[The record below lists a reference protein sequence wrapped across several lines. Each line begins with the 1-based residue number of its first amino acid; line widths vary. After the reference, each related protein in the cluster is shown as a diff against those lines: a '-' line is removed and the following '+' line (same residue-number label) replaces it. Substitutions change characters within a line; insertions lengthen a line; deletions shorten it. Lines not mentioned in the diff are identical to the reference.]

1 MCDRCAGSAGHM
13 QTRGFAAQGEG
24 PFFLFS
30 MIMLFAPG
38 RRKLILCCHRNLKIM
53 KVVIIEEEVKIA
65 SRLREDML
73 QSKDRPESI
82 DHFTDFFE
90 FVRYLKGHS
99 EPDLLLVDILQL
111 NNRALRY
118 LQEGHLSS
126 PLLFTNSFKHTSL
139 RKFEQQDALP
149 AKLQHVQLAK
159 SILSLNEPEEKPVI
173 PTRSFGAGKQYQPR
187 FLVKTREKL
196 LSIRTEEIAIFF
208 AEGRLNFIK
217 TKDNRK
223 YILHHSI
230 ETLSQTLLDPQK
242 FFRVN
247 RATIVAFDDI
257 REMYSYFG
265 GRVKLVLN
273 TTFEKEIIVSR
284 DKVAEFK
291 RWLGE

>member
-1 MCDRCAGSAGHM
+1 
-13 QTRGFAAQGEG
+13 
-24 PFFLFS
+24 
-30 MIMLFAPG
+30 
-38 RRKLILCCHRNLKIM
+38 M
-53 KVVIIEEEVKIA
+53 KVVIIEEEEKIA

-73 QSKDRPESI
+73 QSKERPESV
-82 DHFTDFFE
+82 DHFTDFFD
-90 FVRYLKGHS
+90 FVRYLKVNS

-139 RKFEQQDALP
+139 RKFQQQDALP
-149 AKLQHVQLAK
+149 VKLQHVQLAK
-159 SILSLNEPEEKPVI
+159 SILSLNETAGQAAVA
-173 PTRSFGAGKQYQPR
+173 TRTFGNATQYQPR

-196 LSIRTEEIAIFF
+196 LSIRTDEIAIFF
-208 AEGRLNFIK
+208 AEGRLNFLK

-230 ETLSQTLLDPQK
+230 ETLTQTLLDPDR

-273 TTFEKEIIVSR
+273 TPFEKEIIVSR
-284 DKVAEFK
+284 DKVSEFK

>member
-1 MCDRCAGSAGHM
+1 
-13 QTRGFAAQGEG
+13 
-24 PFFLFS
+24 
-30 MIMLFAPG
+30 
-38 RRKLILCCHRNLKIM
+38 M
-53 KVVIIEEEVKIA
+53 KVVIIEEEEKIA

-73 QSKDRPESI
+73 QSKERPESV
-82 DHFTDFFE
+82 DHFTDFFD
-90 FVRYLKGHS
+90 FVSYLKVNS

-139 RKFEQQDALP
+139 RKFQQQDALP
-149 AKLQHVQLAK
+149 VKLQHVQLAK
-159 SILSLNEPEEKPVI
+159 SILSLNETAEQAVVT
-173 PTRSFGAGKQYQPR
+173 TRTFGSTTQYQPR

-196 LSIRTEEIAIFF
+196 LSIRTDEIAIFF
-208 AEGRLNFIK
+208 AEGRLNFLK

-230 ETLSQTLLDPQK
+230 ETLTQTLLDPDR

-273 TTFEKEIIVSR
+273 TPFEKEIIVSR
-284 DKVAEFK
+284 DKVSEFK

>member
-1 MCDRCAGSAGHM
+1 
-13 QTRGFAAQGEG
+13 
-24 PFFLFS
+24 
-30 MIMLFAPG
+30 
-38 RRKLILCCHRNLKIM
+38 M
-53 KVVIIEEEVKIA
+53 KVVIIEEEEKIA

-73 QSKDRPESI
+73 QSKERPESV
-82 DHFTDFFE
+82 DHFTDFFD
-90 FVRYLKGHS
+90 FVRYLKVNS

-139 RKFEQQDALP
+139 RKFQQQDALP
-149 AKLQHVQLAK
+149 VKLQHVQLAK
-159 SILSLNEPEEKPVI
+159 SILSMNETAEQAAVA
-173 PTRSFGAGKQYQPR
+173 TRTFGSATQYQPR

-196 LSIRTEEIAIFF
+196 LSIRTDEIAIFF
-208 AEGRLNFIK
+208 AEGRLNFLK

-230 ETLSQTLLDPQK
+230 ETLTQTLLDPDR

-273 TTFEKEIIVSR
+273 TPFEKEIIVSR
-284 DKVAEFK
+284 DKVSEFK

>member
-1 MCDRCAGSAGHM
+1 
-13 QTRGFAAQGEG
+13 
-24 PFFLFS
+24 
-30 MIMLFAPG
+30 
-38 RRKLILCCHRNLKIM
+38 M
-53 KVVIIEEEVKIA
+53 KVVIIEEEEKIA

-73 QSKDRPESI
+73 QSKERPESV
-82 DHFTDFFE
+82 DHFTDFFD
-90 FVRYLKGHS
+90 FVRYLKVNS

-139 RKFEQQDALP
+139 RKFQQQDALP
-149 AKLQHVQLAK
+149 VKLQHIQLAK
-159 SILSLNEPEEKPVI
+159 SILSLNDTAEQPAAA
-173 PTRSFGAGKQYQPR
+173 TRTFGTATQYQPR

-196 LSIRTEEIAIFF
+196 LSIRTDEIAIFF
-208 AEGRLNFIK
+208 AEGRLNFLK

-230 ETLSQTLLDPQK
+230 ETLTQSLLDPDR

-273 TTFEKEIIVSR
+273 TPFEKEIIVSR
-284 DKVAEFK
+284 DKVSEFK

>member
-1 MCDRCAGSAGHM
+1 
-13 QTRGFAAQGEG
+13 
-24 PFFLFS
+24 
-30 MIMLFAPG
+30 
-38 RRKLILCCHRNLKIM
+38 M
-53 KVVIIEEEVKIA
+53 KVVIIEEEVNIA

-73 QSKDRPESI
+73 QLKDRPESI

-90 FVRYLKGHS
+90 FVRYLKMNS

-111 NNRALRY
+111 NNRAMRY

-149 AKLQHVQLAK
+149 SKLQHVQLAK
-159 SILSLNEPEEKPVI
+159 SILNLNEPETQTATSQRNYGP
-173 PTRSFGAGKQYQPR
+173 GKQFQSR
-187 FLVKTREKL
+187 FLVRTREKL
-196 LSIRTEEIAIFF
+196 ISVRAEEIAIFF

-217 TKDNRK
+217 TKDNKK
-223 YILHHSI
+223 YILQHSI
-230 ETLSQTLLDPQK
+230 ESLNQSLLDPQK

-257 REMYSYFG
+257 REMYSHFG

-273 TTFEKEIIVSR
+273 TPFEKEIIVSR
-284 DKVAEFK
+284 DKAGEFK

>member
-1 MCDRCAGSAGHM
+1 
-13 QTRGFAAQGEG
+13 
-24 PFFLFS
+24 
-30 MIMLFAPG
+30 
-38 RRKLILCCHRNLKIM
+38 M
-53 KVVIIEEEVKIA
+53 KVVIIEEETIIA
-65 SRLREDML
+65 SHLRENML
-73 QSKDRPESI
+73 QAKERPESI

-90 FVRYLKGHS
+90 FVRYLKAHN
-99 EPDLLLVDILQL
+99 EPDLLMLDILQL

-139 RKFEQQDALP
+139 RKFKQQDALP
-149 AKLQHVQLAK
+149 AKLQNVQLAK
-159 SILSLNEPEEKPVI
+159 SLLSLNGEENQSNNAH
-173 PTRSFGAGKQYQPR
+173 RNYGSGKQFQPR
-187 FLVKTREKL
+187 FLVKTRDKL
-196 LSIRTEEIAIFF
+196 LSIRTDEIAIFF

-223 YILHHSI
+223 FILQHSI
-230 ETLSQTLLDPQK
+230 ETLSQDLLDPQK

-273 TTFEKEIIVSR
+273 TVFEKEIIVSR

>member
-1 MCDRCAGSAGHM
+1 
-13 QTRGFAAQGEG
+13 
-24 PFFLFS
+24 
-30 MIMLFAPG
+30 
-38 RRKLILCCHRNLKIM
+38 M
-53 KVVIIEEEVKIA
+53 KVVIIEEEENIA
-65 SRLREDML
+65 TRLREDML
-73 QSKDRPESI
+73 QSKERPESI
-82 DHFTDFFE
+82 DHFTDFFD
-90 FVRYLKGHS
+90 FVRYLKVNR

-111 NNRALRY
+111 NTRAFRY

-139 RKFEQQDALP
+139 RKFQQRDALP
-149 AKLQHVQLAK
+149 MRLQHVQLAK
-159 SILSLNEPEEKPVI
+159 SILSMNEPADQTTSNI
-173 PTRSFGAGKQYQPR
+173 HTFGSSAQYQPR

-196 LSIRTEEIAIFF
+196 LSIRIEDIALFF
-208 AEGRLNFIK
+208 AEGRLNFLK
-217 TKDNRK
+217 TKDNKK

-230 ETLSQTLLDPQK
+230 ETLSQCLLAPDR

-273 TTFEKEIIVSR
+273 TPFEKDIIVSR